1 MSLVEDFEQAQ
12 IDVKA
17 LSQRPDNDTLLRL
30 YALYKQGTQG
40 DVTGSRPGMLDF
52 VGRSKWD
59 AWQKLQGETTE
70 NAQQRYVDL
79 VTELRSA

>member
-1 MSLVEDFEQAQ
+1 MSLAEAFEQAQ

-17 LSQRPDNDTLLRL
+17 LSKRPDNDTLLRL
-30 YALYKQGTQG
+30 YALYKQGTHG
-40 DVTGSRPGMLDF
+40 DATGSRPGVLDF

-59 AWQKLQGETTE
+59 AWQKLQGESAQ